1 MQQKSLGLIETQG
14 LAAGIEAADAAVK
27 SANVELVGYE
37 LTKGGGW
44 TTIKILG
51 DVGAVKAAVDAARIA
66 AGKVSRVVSTR
77 VIARP
82 SMGLT
87 GLIHNTDTVGDQPP
101 EPPAPPAPT
110 DPPEPP
116 KPLSRRATRRGG
128 ASGTTESLEE
138 VQPVEVEP
146 SGTTESLEEVQPV
159 EVEPSG
165 TAESLEEVQ
174 PVEVEPSGTTE
185 SLEEVQPVEVE
196 PSGTAESLEE
206 VQPVE
211 VEPSGTTE
219 SPEEAQPRRGGRFG
233 GDGVSEGSPSEKA
246 KETPSKRRGRSPQNA
261 EPRRKAGRR
270 STDFSDI
277 F

>member
-101 EPPAPPAPT
+101 EPPAPPTPT
-110 DPPEPP
+110 DPPEPT
-116 KPLSRRATRRGG
+116 KPPAD
-128 ASGTTESLEE
+128 
-138 VQPVEVEP
+138 VQPVE
-146 SGTTESLEEVQPV
+146 ESAPE
-159 EVEPSG
+159 
-165 TAESLEEVQ
+165 AM
-174 PVEVEPSGTTE
+174 
-185 SLEEVQPVEVE
+185 
-196 PSGTAESLEE
+196 
-206 VQPVE
+206 
-211 VEPSGTTE
+211 E
-219 SPEEAQPRRGGRFG
+219 SPEEAQPAEEGA
-233 GDGVSEGSPSEKA
+233 SEAMESPEEAQPVKEGASEAMESPEEAQPVKEGASEAMESPKEAQPVEEGASEAMESPKEAPSEKG
-246 KETPSKRRGRSPQNA
+246 KETPSKRRGKKSAKR
-261 EPRRKAGRR
+261 
-270 STDFSDI
+270 
-277 F
+277 

>member
-1 MQQKSLGLIETQG
+1 MQQKSLGLIETPG

-116 KPLSRRATRRGG
+116 KSPADVQPAEEG
-128 ASGTTESLEE
+128 ASGTTESPEE
-138 VQPVEVEP
+138 EQPVEVEP
-146 SGTTESLEEVQPV
+146 SGTP
-159 EVEPSG
+159 
-165 TAESLEEVQ
+165 
-174 PVEVEPSGTTE
+174 
-185 SLEEVQPVEVE
+185 
-196 PSGTAESLEE
+196 
-206 VQPVE
+206 
-211 VEPSGTTE
+211 E
-219 SPEEAQPRRGGRFG
+219 SPEEAQPAEEGA
-233 GDGVSEGSPSEKA
+233 SEAMESPKEAPSEKA
-246 KETPSKRRGRSPQNA
+246 KETPSKRRGKKSAKR
-261 EPRRKAGRR
+261 
-270 STDFSDI
+270 
-277 F
+277 

>member
-87 GLIHNTDTVGDQPP
+87 GLIHNTDTVGDQPS
-101 EPPAPPAPT
+101 EPPTPPTPT
-110 DPPEPP
+110 DPPEPT
-116 KPLSRRATRRGG
+116 KPPADAQSVE
-128 ASGTTESLEE
+128 ESAPE
-138 VQPVEVEP
+138 
-146 SGTTESLEEVQPV
+146 
-159 EVEPSG
+159 
-165 TAESLEEVQ
+165 AM
-174 PVEVEPSGTTE
+174 
-185 SLEEVQPVEVE
+185 
-196 PSGTAESLEE
+196 
-206 VQPVE
+206 
-211 VEPSGTTE
+211 E
-219 SPEEAQPRRGGRFG
+219 SPEEAQPAEEGA
-233 GDGVSEGSPSEKA
+233 SEAMESPEEAQPVKEGASEA
-246 KETPSKRRGRSPQNA
+246 MESPKEAPPEKGKEAPSKRRGKKSAKR
-261 EPRRKAGRR
+261 
-270 STDFSDI
+270 
-277 F
+277 

>member
-1 MQQKSLGLIETQG
+1 MQQKSLGLIEIQG

-101 EPPAPPAPT
+101 EPPTPPTPT
-110 DPPEPP
+110 DPPEPT
-116 KPLSRRATRRGG
+116 KPPADAQSVE
-128 ASGTTESLEE
+128 ESAPE
-138 VQPVEVEP
+138 
-146 SGTTESLEEVQPV
+146 
-159 EVEPSG
+159 
-165 TAESLEEVQ
+165 AM
-174 PVEVEPSGTTE
+174 
-185 SLEEVQPVEVE
+185 
-196 PSGTAESLEE
+196 
-206 VQPVE
+206 
-211 VEPSGTTE
+211 E
-219 SPEEAQPRRGGRFG
+219 SPEEAQPAEEGA
-233 GDGVSEGSPSEKA
+233 SEAMESPEEAQPAEEGASEAMESPEEAQPVQEGASEALESPKEAQPVEEGASEAMESPKEAPSEKG
-246 KETPSKRRGRSPQNA
+246 KETPSKRRGKKSAKR
-261 EPRRKAGRR
+261 
-270 STDFSDI
+270 
-277 F
+277 

>member
-101 EPPAPPAPT
+101 EPPTPPTPT
-110 DPPEPP
+110 DPPEPT
-116 KPLSRRATRRGG
+116 KPPADAQSVE
-128 ASGTTESLEE
+128 ESAPE
-138 VQPVEVEP
+138 
-146 SGTTESLEEVQPV
+146 
-159 EVEPSG
+159 
-165 TAESLEEVQ
+165 AM
-174 PVEVEPSGTTE
+174 
-185 SLEEVQPVEVE
+185 
-196 PSGTAESLEE
+196 
-206 VQPVE
+206 
-211 VEPSGTTE
+211 E
-219 SPEEAQPRRGGRFG
+219 SPEEAQPAEEGA
-233 GDGVSEGSPSEKA
+233 SEAMESPEEAQPVKEGASEAMESPKEAQPVEEGASEAMESPKEAPSEKG
-246 KETPSKRRGRSPQNA
+246 KETPSKRRGKKSAKR
-261 EPRRKAGRR
+261 
-270 STDFSDI
+270 
-277 F
+277 